1 VRDGVWAWLVWRW
14 APACASFVSAF
25 VVRVASFVSFV
36 SFVKF
41 AESISPVSLTA

>member
-1 VRDGVWAWLVWRW
+1 MGCGRGSYGGGRCV
-14 APACASFVSAF
+14 ASFVSTF
-25 VVRVASFVSFV
+25 VVRVVPFVSFV